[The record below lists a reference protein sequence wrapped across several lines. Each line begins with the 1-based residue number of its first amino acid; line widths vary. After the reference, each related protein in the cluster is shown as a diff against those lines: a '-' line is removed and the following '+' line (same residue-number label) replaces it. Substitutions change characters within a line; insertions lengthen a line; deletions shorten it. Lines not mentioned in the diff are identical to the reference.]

1 MNHTFS
7 KKLAALLLAVLM
19 LAGLPVTL
27 CAGAAQ
33 TADYPIIY
41 LPDMTDV
48 ILYQN
53 PNMLNSKEVFNVAS
67 DDFLKKA
74 TSIVTGL
81 MAASNDAEKG
91 AAQVN
96 SAVTSMLSGIACDAH
111 GNSKNTTLGVWQYAA
126 PVSYNENTPIY
137 TDNIKALIGAAEGEL
152 GSDRFFVFNY
162 DWRLDPTAEAVK
174 LRDFIDKVLV
184 SSHADK
190 ARLISGGFG
199 GIIVN
204 CYLYAYENH
213 AKENISSCVFLDS
226 MIMGTSIMGDLMSGH
241 LVRTVKDALR
251 EAESIF
257 DLGNA
262 YDVITGADV
271 GAAFARYLKQDPG
284 GLISGIFSSFL
295 GNTAYSDLFTWFAMT
310 LTFDIM
316 QDEGMLD
323 QVGKG
328 YKQMLVLADNGI
340 YNGGLADI
348 LRNMPGLW
356 AMVPEECYEDAIT
369 FMFGSRN
376 DVDEE
381 LLKKLEAYRTVQK
394 STERTLKRTQLNG
407 VNTDI
412 VAGYDMQVLPI
423 TATTNEQ
430 SDGFVAT
437 RYAGV
442 GATTGDMDKDLTR
455 DNQCRYGNHDHM
467 EPGRAVDASTC
478 FLPENTWFIKKHNHM
493 DYTSETAAAFIF
505 WLSYNTTQRNVY
517 QNEAY
522 PQYMQKAVLGDKV
535 YAYSTPSDSETNNYA
550 YGDLDIDG
558 KVSSSDAR
566 LALRYAVGL
575 EGAPSQI
582 ITLIGDV
589 DGNGRIDSADARLI
603 LRYSVGLDRN
613 FTVAGK

>member
-1 MNHTFS
+1 MKCSFAG
-7 KKLAALLLAVLM
+7 KIIALLLSVLM
-19 LAGLPVTL
+19 LAGLPVTI
-27 CAGAAQ
+27 CAGSVQ
-33 TADYPIIY
+33 TADYPIVY

-53 PNMLNSKEVFNVAS
+53 PNLLNSKEVFNVNS
-67 DDFLKKA
+67 TDFLKNA

-81 MAASNDAEKG
+81 MTASEDAEKG
-91 AAQVN
+91 ASQVN
-96 SAVTSMLSGIACDAH
+96 NAVTSMLSGIACDVH
-111 GNSKNTTLGVWQYAA
+111 GNSKNTTLGAWQYTA

-137 TDNIKALIGAAEGEL
+137 TENIKALVAAADGQL
-152 GSDRFFVFNY
+152 DADRIFVFNY
-162 DWRLDPTAEAVK
+162 DWRLDPTQTAVT
-174 LRDFIDKVLV
+174 LRDYIDKVLV
-184 SSHADK
+184 TSHSDK
-190 ARLISGGFG
+190 VRLISGGYG

-204 CYLYAYENH
+204 CYLYKYETH
-213 AKENISSCVFLDS
+213 AKNYVSSCVFLDS
-226 MIMGTSIMGDLMSGH
+226 MIMGTSIIGDIMSGH
-241 LVRTVKDALR
+241 LVRTVKDALK

-271 GAAFARYLKQDPG
+271 GTAFARYLKQDPG
-284 GLISGIFSSFL
+284 GLLSGIFGNFL
-295 GNTAYSDLFTWFAMT
+295 GSSNYSELFTWFATT
-310 LTFDIM
+310 LMFDII

-323 QVGKG
+323 KVGKG
-328 YKQMLVLADNGI
+328 YKEMLVLADNGI
-340 YNGGLADI
+340 YDGGLAEY
-348 LRNMPGLW
+348 LRNMPGIW
-356 AMVPEECYEDAIT
+356 AMVPEERYEDAVT
-369 FMFGSRN
+369 FMFGSKK

-381 LLKKLEAYRTVQK
+381 LLQKIENYRTVLG

-412 VAGYDMQVLPI
+412 VAGYDMQVLPL
-423 TATTNEQ
+423 TASTNEQ

-493 DYTSETAAAFIF
+493 DYASATAADFVF

-517 QNEAY
+517 QNAAY

-535 YAYSTPSDSETNNYA
+535 YAYSTPSDSEMNNYT
-550 YGDLDIDG
+550 YGDLDVDG
-558 KVSSSDAR
+558 KISAADAR
-566 LALRYAVGL
+566 LALRYSVGL
-575 EGAPSQI
+575 EGSPSQVM
-582 ITLIGDV
+582 TLIGDV

-603 LRYSVGLDRN
+603 LRYSVGLDRS
-613 FTVAGK
+613 FAAAAK